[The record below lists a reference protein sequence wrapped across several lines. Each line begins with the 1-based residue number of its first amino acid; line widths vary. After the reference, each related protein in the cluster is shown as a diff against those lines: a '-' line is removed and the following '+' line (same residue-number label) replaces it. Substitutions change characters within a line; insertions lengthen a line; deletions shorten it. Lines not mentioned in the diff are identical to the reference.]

1 MSTEFNADE
10 LVTADTDRND
20 SHEYDDRSIR
30 DCCSG
35 LRDGYAEAWTEAE
48 SRRD

>member
-1 MSTEFNADE
+1 MNSEST
-10 LVTADTDRND
+10 TDPASTDIDRTD
-20 SHEYDDRSIR
+20 GHERHDRSIR

-48 SRRD
+48 RQRD